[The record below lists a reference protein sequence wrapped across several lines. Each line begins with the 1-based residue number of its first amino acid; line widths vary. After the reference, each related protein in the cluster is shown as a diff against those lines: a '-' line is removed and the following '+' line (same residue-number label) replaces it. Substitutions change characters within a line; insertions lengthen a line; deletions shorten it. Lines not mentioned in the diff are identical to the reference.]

1 MTTTTTVNATSIGA
15 AANDTDNNPFVNI
28 PAQGDDT
35 TISAEDILKL
45 LESLKVDSASEPQL
59 QAILE
64 RAKSGECM
72 ERDLVMNAVASLL
85 PADSD
90 DLNEFSNFD
99 IQLQ

>member
-1 MTTTTTVNATSIGA
+1 MTTTTVNITSTTVAT
-15 AANDTDNNPFVNI
+15 NDTDNNPFVNT

-35 TISAEDILKL
+35 TISAEDILNL
-45 LESLKVDSASEPQL
+45 LESLKVDNTSEPQL

-64 RAKSGECM
+64 RAKNGECM
-72 ERDLVMNAVASLL
+72 ERDLVMSAVASLL
-85 PADSD
+85 PIDTD